1 MDIKNIDSK
10 KLDSK
15 SMVKRF
21 RALDV
26 KSIKDPELREKVR
39 QLKGKQDGFTLLE
52 LLVVIAI
59 MATLAGSLLVSYD
72 GLQGKADKAQAT
84 FNLAAIDQGVRTFKV
99 VTGDFP
105 NRLDNLIDDGATA
118 AALFTLPKKLKGKI
132 SSHTLTIDGV
142 DALAGVGIDTL
153 RLINE
158 TNNVEAEVGDLSIPN
173 RAFDDADRGLG
184 EDLTLAVGSKVA
196 VIEFEGSVDLDAG
209 DTTTDSS
216 RLRDIAGLDAALPH
230 LVIALGV
237 GNNSSIVSTDSG
249 ANAANFSQ
257 APFYGSVDE
266 DEYGRFVVLFHI
278 ATDEADDGTFDPGE
292 DGDFFEEAKFIG
304 VVDTFGDWLDEELA
318 EFTGQKS

>member
-1 MDIKNIDSK
+1 MDIKNT
-10 KLDSK
+10 L
-15 SMVKRF
+15 KRF

-26 KSIKDPELREKVR
+26 QSIKDPELREKAR
-39 QLKGKQDGFTLLE
+39 KLKGKQGGFTLLE

-84 FNLAAIDQGVRTFKV
+84 YNLAAIDQGVRTFKV

-132 SSHTLTIDGV
+132 SSHTLTASG
-142 DALAGVGIDTL
+142 LSSLEGVGIDTV

-158 TNNVEAEVGDLSIPN
+158 TNNVETEVGDLSIPN

-184 EDLTLAVGSKVA
+184 ENLTLAVGSKVA
-196 VIEFEGSVDLDAG
+196 VVEFLGSTDLDGGLAN
-209 DTTTDSS
+209 TDSA
-216 RLRDIAGLDAALPH
+216 RLRDIAGLDATLPH
-230 LVIALGV
+230 LVVALGV
-237 GNNSSIVSTDSG
+237 GNNSTIVSSDSG

-266 DEYGRFVVLFHI
+266 DEYGRFVALFHI
-278 ATDEADDGTFDPGE
+278 ATDDAGDGFDEGE
-292 DGDFFEEAKFIG
+292 EGDFFGEAKFIG

-318 EFTGQKS
+318 EFTGQKT